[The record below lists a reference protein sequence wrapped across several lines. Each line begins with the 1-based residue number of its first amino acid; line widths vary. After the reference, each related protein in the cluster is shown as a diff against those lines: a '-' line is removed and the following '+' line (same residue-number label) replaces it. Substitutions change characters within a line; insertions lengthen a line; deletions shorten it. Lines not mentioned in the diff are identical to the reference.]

1 MNLDNLTRE
10 ELLELATDLISTQAR
25 YYNQVKLEKISANDA
40 FYQLAGSFQVLRL
53 RAGLAPLYER
63 TSEWS

>member
-1 MNLDNLTRE
+1 MTINDLTKE

-40 FYQLAGSFQVLRL
+40 FYQLAGGFQVLRL